1 MSMDDNAGIAAS
13 RALGVTCA
21 RRLVLRIIAGLLLLS
36 LSTVRLYAQPQ
47 SLAESLAK
55 ADVIVA
61 VPDDQAATLYY
72 NNRKIVDFRARILG
86 RLPRDRAAA
95 AVRFLDDLVARG
107 VAGPVTTYA
116 TGDVN
121 VVRVGVDDVFAVVPA
136 DVDVLSGTA
145 VQQVAA
151 EAGQHLTVALGE
163 AAELR
168 QPRRLLWGGVQS
180 LLVTVLLVGLLW
192 ALRRGT
198 TAAEH
203 KLQRAADRQL
213 ERLPGGEVVRA
224 SRWPDVLHRLV
235 TLSSGLVALFL
246 AYAWLTFVLRRFPY
260 TRPWG
265 ESLREFLLSRLSW
278 LALGIIQSLPALVT
292 VVLIFIVTRI
302 AVRLANLFFDSVE
315 KGRLSMPGVY
325 AETVQPTR
333 RILTVVLWL
342 FGLAAAYPHLPGSQ
356 TDAFKGL
363 SVVVGL
369 MISLGSSG
377 IVNQVMSGFTITYS
391 RALRLGD
398 FVRIGDVEGTV
409 THLGTLSTKIKTERR
424 EEVTIPNA
432 VVISQVMT
440 NYSRFAESEGVL
452 LPTTVTIGYDAPWR
466 QVHALLLLA
475 AERTPGIRQQP
486 PPVVRQSKLDDFY
499 VAYTL
504 LMVPEEPHLRLVVL
518 DRLHAN
524 IQDAFNEHGVQI
536 MSPHYEMDPQ
546 AAKLVP
552 RDRWNLPPAPQASED
567 K

>member
-1 MSMDDNAGIAAS
+1 MDAKARFPRSVLVQILSG
-13 RALGVTCA
+13 AL
-21 RRLVLRIIAGLLLLS
+21 LVNC
-36 LSTVRLYAQPQ
+36 STVRLYAGAQG
-47 SLAESLAK
+47 LAEFLAK
-55 ADVIVA
+55 PDAIVA
-61 VPDDQAATLYY
+61 VPDDQAATLTY
-72 NNRKIVDFRARILG
+72 NNREIVSLRARILT
-86 RLPRDRAAA
+86 RLPRERASA

-107 VAGPVTTYA
+107 ITGPVTTYA
-116 TGDVN
+116 AGDIS
-121 VVRVGVDDVFAVVPA
+121 VVPVGVHDVFAVVPA
-136 DVDVLSGTA
+136 DVDVLSGATVQAVAEGA
-145 VQQVAA
+145 VQR
-151 EAGQHLTVALGE
+151 LSVALSE

-168 QPRRLLWGGVQS
+168 QPRRLVWGGVQS
-180 LLVTVLLVGLLW
+180 LLATILLVGLMW
-192 ALRRGT
+192 GLRRGT
-198 TAAEH
+198 TRAEH
-203 KLQRAADRQL
+203 RLQRAADRQL

-224 SRWPDVLHRLV
+224 SRWPHFLHRV
-235 TLSSGLVALFL
+235 VSFSSGLVALFL

-265 ESLREFLLSRLSW
+265 ESLRGFLLSRVEW
-278 LALGIIQSLPALVT
+278 VALGIVQALPALVT

-302 AVRLANLFFDSVE
+302 AIRLANLFFDSVE
-315 KGRLSMPGVY
+315 KDRLSVAWVHP
-325 AETVQPTR
+325 ETVQPTR
-333 RILTVVLWL
+333 RLLAALLWL
-342 FGLAAAYPHLPGSQ
+342 FALAAAYPHLPGSQ

-377 IVNQVMSGFTITYS
+377 IVNQIMSGFTITYS

-409 THLGTLSTKIKTERR
+409 THLGPLSTKMKTERR

-432 VVISQVMT
+432 VVISQTMT
-440 NYSRFAESEGVL
+440 NYSRFAATEGVM
-452 LPTTVTIGYDAPWR
+452 LPTSVTIGYDAPWR

-475 AERTPGIRQQP
+475 AERTAGIRKEP
-486 PPVVRQSKLDDFY
+486 PPVVRQTKLDDFY

-504 LMVPEEPHLRLVVL
+504 LVALEEPRLRYVLL

-552 RDRWNLPPAPQASED
+552 RDRWSPPPADQTRED
-567 K
+567 R

>member
-36 LSTVRLYAQPQ
+36 LSPVRLYAQPQ

-198 TAAEH
+198 TAAER